1 MVLDP
6 DLGDH
11 VCLPY
16 GNERE
21 RLDATR
27 TLAANGLRRRVKVMI
42 ITHTDTPEATRAWL
56 GFTEAEAAG
65 RLEILAGGD
74 THFVDGRLDP
84 ARVLGALAAAGE
96 QARKQGYAGLYLLVD
111 ASWGLRDAAG
121 HARLEAATNAL
132 CAEGWLAVV
141 CQYDRTLFC
150 GADLDRAACVHPI
163 SPDQAMLRFAG
174 TCRPAG
180 LRISGEIDLTNRDA
194 FASIL
199 ATLESEA
206 AQVVIDAT
214 GLDYMDAGAAQ
225 LLAATASA
233 RGARGTVITCQEPI
247 ARLLHLVRA
256 DEVITVRDHD

>member
-1 MVLDP
+1 MLDL

-16 GNERE
+16 GDQRE
-21 RLDATR
+21 RIDATR
-27 TLAANGLRRRVKVMI
+27 DFAGNGLRRRAKVMI

-56 GFTEAEAAG
+56 GFAEAEAAG
-65 RLEILAGGD
+65 RLEILASAD

-84 ARVLGALAAAGE
+84 GRVLGGLAAAGE
-96 QARKQGYAGLYLLVD
+96 RARKHGHAGLYLLVD
-111 ASWGLRDAAG
+111 ASWGLPDAAG
-121 HARLEAATNAL
+121 QVRLEAATNAL
-132 CAEGWLAVV
+132 FAQGWLAAV

-150 GADLDRAACVHPI
+150 GADLDRAASAHPI
-163 SPDQAMLRFAG
+163 SPDQAMLRFTG
-174 TCRPAG
+174 TCLPAG
-180 LRISGEIDLTNRDA
+180 LRISGEVDLSNRAA

-199 ATLESEA
+199 ATLEGEA

-214 GLDYMDAGAAQ
+214 GLDYMDAGAAR
-225 LLAATASA
+225 LLAATAVA
-233 RGARGTVITCQEPI
+233 RGERGTVITCQEAV